1 MATAVGLA
9 MKITAD
15 TAGIASGMNRTEKL
29 LAGLSKQANSAT
41 SSLQTLAG
49 IEIGRVIVGGLQA
62 IGSALT
68 NAASSAVSYAR
79 TVTSAVD
86 ATNDLADRTG
96 IGVEALQSLQ
106 LAAQLSGVEDLTGA
120 VQKMGVSIG
129 NAAETGK
136 TDAFTNL
143 GLNFQQLQSLTPEEQ
158 FRAIGSAIAALP
170 TEADRA
176 AAAMQIFGRTGVELL
191 PLFSKNTKALEEQF
205 KRLGIV
211 LSEDQVGAIGDMN
224 DALDLVRATFDG
236 IIGQVSANL
245 APLVTEIA
253 NEFLS
258 FVEGFEGLDGSTGG
272 TGIADAITSGLLAG
286 AEFLAGVFDSAVAQF
301 SQFSGSL
308 ESVGSTFTRV
318 GDALSAIA
326 EVFRGLFNI
335 FELIGNAIAAA
346 LGAAL
351 EALGSYISSDLE
363 RFGKDFKENAIKA
376 GEQNTK
382 ELNAAFSNAVKLGTD
397 AINGRQAQAAE
408 AEAVG
413 PAQARVRELRNNFA
427 NRNSPENVAEREKRN
442 AERAEKRSQEAA
454 ASKALAESRRLQE
467 IEERKQ
473 KKIAELNEKYAE
485 KAQDIEADRFAGL
498 ARASST
504 ALAGNDIRSAEG
516 ASQFLAL
523 ATGREDPAVE
533 EYRKQL
539 RELQDIKREIA
550 KANAAPVEI
559 AG

>member
-15 TAGIASGMNRTEKL
+15 TAGIARGMNRTEKL
-29 LAGLSKQANSAT
+29 LAGLSKQANSAA

-62 IGSALT
+62 IGSVLT

-86 ATNDLADRTG
+86 ATADLAARTG

-106 LAAQLSGVEDLTGA
+106 LAAELSGVEDLTGA
-120 VQKMGVSIG
+120 IQKMGVAIG
-129 NAAETGK
+129 KAAENGK

-143 GLNFQQLQSLTPEEQ
+143 GLNFEQLRGLSPEQQ
-158 FRAIGSAIAALP
+158 FREIGSAIAALP

-191 PLFSKNTKALEEQF
+191 PLFAENTKALEEQF

-211 LSEDQVGAIGDMN
+211 LSEDQVGAIQDMN
-224 DALDLVRATFDG
+224 DALDLVRETFDG

-245 APLVTEIA
+245 SPLVTEIA

-308 ESVGSTFTRV
+308 ESVSSTFTQV

-363 RFGKDFKENAIKA
+363 QFGKDFKENAIKA

-382 ELNAAFSNAVKLGTD
+382 ELNDAFSNAVKLGAD
-397 AINGRQAQAAE
+397 AINGRQAQVAE

-413 PAQARVRELRNNFA
+413 PAQARVRELRNSFA
-427 NRNSPENVAEREKRN
+427 NRNSPESVAEREKRN
-442 AERAEKRSQEAA
+442 AERAEKRRQQDAA
-454 ASKALAESRRLQE
+454 AKALDESRRLKE
-467 IEERKQ
+467 IEEKKQ
-473 KKIAELNEKYAE
+473 KEISNLNEKYAE
-485 KAQDIEADRFAGL
+485 KAKGIEADRVADL

-523 ATGREDPAVE
+523 ATGREDPAIE

-539 RELQDIKREIA
+539 RELQDIKKEIA
-550 KANAAPVEI
+550 KVSAPAVEI
-559 AG
+559 

>member
-15 TAGIASGMNRTEKL
+15 TAGIARGMNRTEKL

-49 IEIGRVIVGGLQA
+49 IEIGRVIVGGLQSIA
-62 IGSALT
+62 SSLQS
-68 NAASSAVSYAR
+68 AASSAVGYA
-79 TVTSAVD
+79 SQMAAAAG
-86 ATNDLADRTG
+86 ATGDLAARTG

-106 LAAQLSGVEDLTGA
+106 LAAQLAGVSDLTGA
-120 VQKMGVSIG
+120 VQRLGLEIG
-129 NAAETGK
+129 KAAETGK

-143 GLNFQQLQSLTPEEQ
+143 GISFEKLQGLSPEEQ
-158 FRAIGSAIAALP
+158 FRSIGAAIASLP

-176 AAAMQIFGRTGVELL
+176 AAAVAVFGKTGTELL
-191 PLFSKNTKALEEQF
+191 PLFAQNTAELEAQF

-211 LSEDQVGAIGDMN
+211 LSEDQVGAIQDMN
-224 DALDLVRATFDG
+224 KALDLVRATFDG

-308 ESVGSTFTRV
+308 ESVSSTFTQV

-363 RFGKDFKENAIKA
+363 QFGKDFKENAIKA

-382 ELNAAFSNAVKLGTD
+382 ELNDAFSNAVKLGAD
-397 AINGRQAQAAE
+397 AINGRQAQVAE

-413 PAQARVRELRNNFA
+413 PAQARVRELRNSFA
-427 NRNSPENVAEREKRN
+427 NRNSPESVAEREKRN
-442 AERAEKRSQEAA
+442 AERAEKRRQQDAA
-454 ASKALAESRRLQE
+454 AKALDESRRLKE
-467 IEERKQ
+467 IEEKKQ
-473 KKIAELNEKYAE
+473 KEISNLNEKYAE
-485 KAQDIEADRFAGL
+485 KAKGIEADRVADL

-523 ATGREDPAVE
+523 ATGREDPAIE

-539 RELQDIKREIA
+539 RELQDIKKEIA
-550 KANAAPVEI
+550 KVSAPAVEI
-559 AG
+559 